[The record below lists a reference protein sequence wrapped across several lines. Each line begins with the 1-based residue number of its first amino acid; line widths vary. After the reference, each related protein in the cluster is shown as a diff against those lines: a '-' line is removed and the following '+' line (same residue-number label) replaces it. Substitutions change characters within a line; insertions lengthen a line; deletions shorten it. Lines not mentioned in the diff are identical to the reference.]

1 MIRFALTC
9 EHDHRWDA
17 WFASGDGYE
26 DQVARGLVECPV
38 CGSTAVRKAPMAPA
52 IVTARAAE
60 PKAPVATP
68 PDVTDAPEPVRA
80 FFEQWRK
87 HVAANYAYVGDAFA
101 EEARDIHESGEERL
115 IYGET
120 TPEEARALIED
131 GVPVAPLPT
140 LASPQAVKRL
150 N

>member
-17 WFASGDGYE
+17 WFASGDSYE
-26 DQVARGLVECPV
+26 DQVARGLVDCPV

-52 IVTARAAE
+52 IVTGRAAE

-68 PDVTDAPEPVRA
+68 PDAKDAPEPVRA
-80 FFEQWRK
+80 FFEQWRR
-87 HVAANYAYVGDAFA
+87 HVADNYAYVGDAFA
-101 EEARDIHESGEERL
+101 DEARAIHETGEERL

-131 GVPVAPLPT
+131 GVPVAPLPAM
-140 LASPQAVKRL
+140 ASPQAVKRL